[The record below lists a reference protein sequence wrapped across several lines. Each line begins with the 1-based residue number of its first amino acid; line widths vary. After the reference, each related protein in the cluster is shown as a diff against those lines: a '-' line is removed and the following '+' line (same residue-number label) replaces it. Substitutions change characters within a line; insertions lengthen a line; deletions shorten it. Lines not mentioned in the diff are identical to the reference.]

1 MASITPY
8 AGARFQKGHGLG
20 SVFKSLARMAIPL
33 LKGPVMRAGV
43 GLAGDMIRGR
53 SMSQALRN
61 RVRPLVGD
69 VLHTASSRL
78 AGSSAGN
85 GRRAPRKRR
94 TTATKRAGTAAKRR
108 RRAPA
113 ASKDIFTP

>member
-33 LKGPVMRAGV
+33 LKGPMMRAGV

-78 AGSSAGN
+78 GGSSASN
-85 GRRAPRKRR
+85 ARRSPRKRR
-94 TTATKRAGTAAKRR
+94 TTTTKRAGTTAKRR

-113 ASKDIFTP
+113 ASRDIFTP